1 MFVLREFGR
10 GSLVPLLTSFEH
22 SHISAYMK
30 TAQTLKALADDT
42 RLRTFRALAEA
53 RVGLCVAEMA
63 DVLQKPQYAVS
74 RSLIELRKAGL
85 VTEDR
90 RGKFVYYALATEEPV
105 TDLGAWALRH
115 CECAES
121 PVRNADGSTPP
132 GGDVCQYDG
141 ERLRWRLSLRE
152 PTRAPV
158 TRSSERATQD
168 PRPRVLFVCVHN
180 SARSQLAEEYLR
192 LVAGDRFFVESAG
205 LTPGTLNPH
214 VVALLKED
222 GIDLSQKR
230 TQAVAD
236 LYKRGETYQW
246 VVTVCSREAEE
257 NCPVF
262 PGPVRRLSWP
272 FSDPAQF
279 RGTESQV
286 RAQVRALAHEIRA
299 RVEAFVEEHNQKEEP

>member
-1 MFVLREFGR
+1 
-10 GSLVPLLTSFEH
+10 
-22 SHISAYMK
+22 MK

-53 RVGLCVAEMA
+53 GVGLCVAEMA

-90 RGKFVYYALATEEPV
+90 QGKFVYYALATGEAV
-105 TDLGAWALRH
+105 ADLGAWTLTH
-115 CECAES
+115 CECADA
-121 PVRNADGSTPP
+121 PVRNSDGSSPP
-132 GGDVCQYDG
+132 GGDACQYDS
-141 ERLRWRLSLRE
+141 ERLSWRLSLRE
-152 PTRAPV
+152 PSRAPV
-158 TRSSERATQD
+158 TRSPEKAGQD
-168 PRPRVLFVCVHN
+168 PRPRVLFVCIHN

-192 LVAGDRFFVESAG
+192 LIAGDRFFVESAG
-205 LTPGTLNPH
+205 LAPGSLNPH
-214 VVALLKED
+214 VVAVLKDEGVD
-222 GIDLSQKR
+222 ISQKR

-272 FSDPAQF
+272 FADPSRF
-279 RGTESQV
+279 EGTESQV
-286 RAQVRALAHEIRA
+286 RAQVRALAVEIRA
-299 RVEAFVEEHNQKEEP
+299 QVEAFVEERNKKEEA